1 MLRSTFLT
9 LMARCAFKATTVSAG
24 MIPPVIFAIANVFT
38 VSLLVHIRQGV
49 CILLDYGNETH
60 FFAGSAL
67 SSFGRPDPP
76 ATSQSDGRAGSMCLL
91 FHGSN
96 RRASAQDFPA
106 SCLLEEGGHRRGQAR
121 GQVDA
126 LQARRSIQPACRF
139 NSEECARGPEARYG
153 ATARPT
159 APQPR
164 LLRSQESGSV
174 AWSAGAIFARV
185 RGSSGVGNGNRTRNR
200 RSHSPVLCQLS
211 YSHRHADYTTAIPCC
226 QNRKPSPSRDGA
238 SLPRLGRTIQSS
250 AKNRHHMELSIGT
263 SREKGQQNK
272 VREKP
277 SRTFERKKQARAYD
291 VTRSCCAP
299 GSKTAVGLT
308 RAPHPR
314 IQIPWRASAPSPE
327 DSWC

>member
-1 MLRSTFLT
+1 MHHGDIRVTMSVYGEPVNDV
-9 LMARCAFKATTVSAG
+9 FKDA
-24 MIPPVIFAIANVFT
+24 
-38 VSLLVHIRQGV
+38 
-49 CILLDYGNETH
+49 
-60 FFAGSAL
+60 
-67 SSFGRPDPP
+67 SSKNC
-76 ATSQSDGRAGSMCLL
+76 RAGSQ
-91 FHGSN
+91 SVT
-96 RRASAQDFPA
+96 DK
-106 SCLLEEGGHRRGQAR
+106 
-121 GQVDA
+121 
-126 LQARRSIQPACRF
+126 
-139 NSEECARGPEARYG
+139 
-153 ATARPT
+153 
-159 APQPR
+159 
-164 LLRSQESGSV
+164 SV
-174 AWSAGAIFARV
+174 AKLFK
-185 RGSSGVGNGNRTRNR
+185 SGVGNGNRTRNR

-226 QNRKPSPSRDGA
+226 QKRQASPSGDGA

-327 DSWC
+327 DSWCRR

>member
-1 MLRSTFLT
+1 
-9 LMARCAFKATTVSAG
+9 
-24 MIPPVIFAIANVFT
+24 VFT

-211 YSHRHADYTTAIPCC
+211 YSHRLPDYNNCAPPTSETHSRLHFISPKSGHRRQGGPTGC
-226 QNRKPSPSRDGA
+226 PSS
-238 SLPRLGRTIQSS
+238 LGRLPPLAHERLVI
-250 AKNRHHMELSIGT
+250 LSPASPTAAESTTRRI
-263 SREKGQQNK
+263 
-272 VREKP
+272 
-277 SRTFERKKQARAYD
+277 RAIVYI
-291 VTRSCCAP
+291 VTDRR
-299 GSKTAVGLT
+299 VGGAGAL
-308 RAPHPR
+308 
-314 IQIPWRASAPSPE
+314 
-327 DSWC
+327 